1 MVKTTAPTDLLPP
14 RLGFGAALFL
24 VIVADVLFNN
34 LLGRALGSTPGAA
47 AGLAILLVPMPLT
60 VLFAWQLWRWINH
73 KPSGGARGTASGAK
87 VVPERLQQLRRAMP
101 AVEAANELRP
111 AHAPAPRPVVALA
124 GAPDAPFLAH
134 CAGATVF
141 LAAELAAADGTQRAA
156 MLKQLCEHHQLR
168 WEAAAAGGAAAASD
182 AEVPAS
188 FDAAARELAVPL
200 AQGAFAWDVPP
211 LRAGGEAVVARAL
224 VRLLELAEGNMDAAR
239 FGGDPLPHGQL
250 RRNIRR
256 ADQEGEQRV
265 ARSRDRPGQPLAG
278 QLVQATRQQ
287 QQQQQQQAQ
296 SSQQV
301 PPKQQKQ
308 EQERQPHP
316 YNNLGALLQKKGDL
330 AGAEAAYLKA
340 IEIDPRHVDAH
351 SNLGVLLEKKGDLAG
366 AEAAYLKAI
375 EIDPCDAGA
384 HLKLGAHL
392 YERNNWAGAEKVIL
406 RVLEID
412 PANDLAKQFLPMIR
426 EEMRR

>member
-168 WEAAAAGGAAAASD
+168 WEAAAAGGD

-211 LRAGGEAVVARAL
+211 LRAGGEVVVARAL

-250 RRNIRR
+250 RRNLRR

-278 QLVQATRQQ
+278 QPVQATRQQ

-366 AEAAYLKAI
+366 AE
-375 EIDPCDAGA
+375 
-384 HLKLGAHL
+384 
-392 YERNNWAGAEKVIL
+392 KVIL